1 MWPEGFVGSI
11 GRREPLESGYL
22 DIFMSKQWYSMFTYY
37 DLCLYS
43 PFHQIFI
50 SGISPNHHPQNACSS
65 VSFEGLDSNQ
75 NILDLLCRKRY

>member
-1 MWPEGFVGSI
+1 MWPEGFVGSV

-43 PFHQIFI
+43 PSFI
-50 SGISPNHHPQNACSS
+50 RFLFQASPQPPSS
-65 VSFEGLDSNQ
+65 EHSSL
-75 NILDLLCRKRY
+75 